1 MTVGSD
7 VIQALVRRDG
17 PRYLAECVE
26 LPLGRESD
34 TLDGAIRDIEDA
46 IRRYLRAKT
55 GEDPTFHL
63 LVSLHFGRSTLTG
76 L

>member
-1 MTVGSD
+1 MDSD

-17 PRYLAECVE
+17 ARFVAECVE
-26 LPLGRESD
+26 LPLGREAD

-46 IRRYLRAKT
+46 IRRYLRAKS

-63 LVSLHFGRSTLTG
+63 LVSLYFGRTSLAES
-76 L
+76 

>member
-1 MTVGSD
+1 METD
-7 VIQALVRRDG
+7 VIQAFVHQDG
-17 PRYLAECVE
+17 QRYLAECVE

-55 GEDPTFHL
+55 GEDPSFRL
-63 LVSLHFGRSTLTG
+63 LVSLHFGRSSLAG